1 MVRENEPMH
10 FCRLFLFGRRVNVLL
25 GFLNRGDGIVDGIDG
40 VGHTGAVVRRL
51 GAFRLVVV
59 GDLSFVP
66 DIVQGGDDF
75 VQKIF
80 RVFELF
86 HLFLFM
92 VDSILCF
99 WEYCWH
105 YQTGLLYLP
114 MPYCVNYNFLSISFN
129 TFMRISLS
137 LYKELHR
144 R

>member
-1 MVRENEPMH
+1 MH

-75 VQKIF
+75 VQRIF

-99 WEYCWH
+99 WESAGIIKIY
-105 YQTGLLYLP
+105 
-114 MPYCVNYNFLSISFN
+114 
-129 TFMRISLS
+129 SLI
-137 LYKELHR
+137 
-144 R
+144 